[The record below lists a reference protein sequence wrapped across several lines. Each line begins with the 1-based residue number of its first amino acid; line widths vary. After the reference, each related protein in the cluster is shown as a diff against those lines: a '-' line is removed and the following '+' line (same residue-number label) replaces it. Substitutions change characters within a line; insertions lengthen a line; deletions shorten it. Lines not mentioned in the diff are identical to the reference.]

1 MVISTPEHLVSFE
14 GEAQQRPTLEQ
25 AREKGR
31 AYLDSAIHAAQEH
44 PWAAAAIGAGVVATV
59 AATAYGAT
67 RLARRQNGSTE
78 ESAEETMIDTDI
90 LPEAHPA

>member
-1 MVISTPEHLVSFE
+1 MVISTPEHVVSFE
-14 GEAQQRPTLEQ
+14 QDAQSRPTLEQ

-31 AYLDSAIHAAQEH
+31 AYLDNAIHAAQEH

-67 RLARRQNGSTE
+67 RLAARRGNGE
-78 ESAEETMIDTDI
+78 VESDAMIDPDV
-90 LPEAHPA
+90 LPEALPLE

>member
-1 MVISTPEHLVSFE
+1 MVISTPEHVVSFE
-14 GEAQQRPTLEQ
+14 GDAQSQRPTIEQ

-31 AYLDSAIHAAQEH
+31 AYLDSAVHAAQEH

-67 RLARRQNGSTE
+67 KLAQRRNHG
-78 ESAEETMIDTDI
+78 AEEEAMIDEDA
-90 LPEAHPA
+90 LPEALPVE

>member
-1 MVISTPEHLVSFE
+1 MVISTPEHVVSFE
-14 GEAQQRPTLEQ
+14 EGIQPRPTLEQ

-31 AYLDSAIHAAQEH
+31 AYLDNALHAAQEH

-67 RLARRQNGSTE
+67 RMAARRNHGESNGDAMIE
-78 ESAEETMIDTDI
+78 AEI
-90 LPEAHPA
+90 LPEALPLE